1 MKIPEIREF
10 SMAYEVDK
18 LRTMLRLPITNIVFD
33 DRYEYGKSYLNEDF
47 TLTVIYAKLYINEN
61 YIGDIPYMSDKWGP
75 MYDTSKQNELAWD
88 KVYQQFQPIIF
99 DKILQKQP
107 LAAAAEA
114 KENKSLLIKDKDGLV
129 INIAYCNYINNEWE
143 VLVGGL
149 NEVRKIL
156 TTTITIT
163 PPSKE

>member
-1 MKIPEIREF
+1 
-10 SMAYEVDK
+10 
-18 LRTMLRLPITNIVFD
+18 
-33 DRYEYGKSYLNEDF
+33 
-47 TLTVIYAKLYINEN
+47 
-61 YIGDIPYMSDKWGP
+61 